1 MRGLVKSDGG
11 LRNVYNLIGEA
22 GVEPVLNANGEPGE
36 NGKLETTL
44 TESEIFFCLFF
55 FIFLLQWTYSGHQ
68 FPGFV

>member
-11 LRNVYNLIGEA
+11 LINVYNLISEA

-44 TESEIFFCLFF
+44 TESEIFFALRSFLFF
-55 FIFLLQWTYSGHQ
+55 FFCS
-68 FPGFV
+68 